1 MDQNKKNE
9 RPKNR
14 YSTDNRP
21 YKRSPRN
28 DIYNDGFSNKS
39 NYVDIYSSGKRKNPR
54 VSLKKVVM
62 SVFFV
67 ILGLIGSAMI
77 YAYHMLHSFNY
88 EEIDT
93 DPNEVLTDDFGDSL
107 INDSQILNVM
117 LIGSDSMST
126 GDHGR
131 SDSLMILSLDVKNHK
146 IKVTSLM
153 RDIWINI
160 PGHGYDRLNAA
171 YAFGGAKLTIETIEK
186 TFGLR
191 VDRYA
196 IVDFEGFSNI
206 IDTLGGIDLELTS
219 DECIYINTYS
229 GDKNTLKGKGMKHLT
244 GLQALHYSR
253 DRNSKGSDYDRTSR
267 QRNVIRAIVDKL
279 RSANLKQ
286 ITELIPTIAPLIT
299 TNFKTSEISRLAA
312 NSLNYLKYDLEEF
325 RLPTNENV
333 KNETISQKMVLVIPD
348 IAKARYDFLKFIYES
363 EDIASNASN
372 SAMKNSTSQKNSQSS
387 TDAKKATNSKQSS
400 TNSATNKSTAEPK
413 KSTESSSGK
422 NRSYQSTKSQTSGT
436 SSSSSGSTNSTNSGA
451 TSSSSGATNPTTSG
465 TTKATNSSTS
475 TGNSTGT
482 KTGSATTKSKK

>member
-1 MDQNKKNE
+1 MNQNKKNE
-9 RPKNR
+9 KPKNR
-14 YSTDNRP
+14 YSSDNRP
-21 YKRSPRN
+21 YRKSPRN
-28 DIYNDGFSNKS
+28 DIYDDGFSNKS
-39 NYVDIYSSGKRKNPR
+39 NYVDIYSSDRRKKSR
-54 VSLKKVVM
+54 ISIKKVVM

-88 EEIDT
+88 EEIDN
-93 DPNEVLTDDFGDSL
+93 DSSEVLTDDFGDSL

-286 ITELIPTIAPLIT
+286 ITELIPAIAPLIT
-299 TNFKTSEISRLAA
+299 TNFKTSEISRLAT

-372 SAMKNSTSQKNSQSS
+372 SAMKNSNSQNKLENSVD
-387 TDAKKATNSKQSS
+387 TKKSTNSKQS
-400 TNSATNKSTAEPK
+400 TANSATNKSTSEPK
-413 KSTESSSGK
+413 KSAESSSAK
-422 NRSYQSTKSQTSGT
+422 NRSYQSTKSQTPGT
-436 SSSSSGSTNSTNSGA
+436 SSSATAGSANSTTSSGGA
-451 TSSSSGATNPTTSG
+451 TGSG
-465 TTKATNSSTS
+465 TTTN
-475 TGNSTGT
+475 NSTGT
-482 KTGSATTKSKK
+482 KTGSTTTKSKK

>member
-1 MDQNKKNE
+1 MNKNKKNE
-9 RPKNR
+9 RSKGR
-14 YSTDNRP
+14 YSHNNQP
-21 YKRSPRN
+21 YKRSSRS
-28 DIYNDGFSNKS
+28 DIYDDGFSNKS
-39 NYVDIYSSGKRKNPR
+39 DYVDIYSSDRRKKSR
-54 VSLKKVVM
+54 ISVKKVAM
-62 SVFFV
+62 SIFFV

-88 EEIDT
+88 EEID
-93 DPNEVLTDDFGDSL
+93 DNSSEILTDDFGDSL

-229 GDKNTLKGKGMKHLT
+229 GDKNTLKGKGIKHLT

-279 RSANLKQ
+279 RSANLRQ
-286 ITELIPTIAPLIT
+286 ITELIPAIAPLIT
-299 TNFKTSEISRLAA
+299 TNFKTSEISRLAT

-325 RLPTNENV
+325 RLPTNDNV

-372 SAMKNSTSQKNSQSS
+372 SAMKNSASQQKNSENSV
-387 TDAKKATNSKQSS
+387 DAKKATNSKSS
-400 TNSATNKSTAEPK
+400 TANSATNKSNTEPK
-413 KSTESSSGK
+413 TSSGK
-422 NRSYQSTKSQTSGT
+422 NRSYKSTKSQTSGT
-436 SSSSSGSTNSTNSGA
+436 SSSTAGSANPTNSIGGVT
-451 TSSSSGATNPTTSG
+451 
-465 TTKATNSSTS
+465 TNSSAS
-475 TGNSTGT
+475 TNNSTRT
-482 KTGSATTKSKK
+482 KTDSSTIKSKK

>member
-1 MDQNKKNE
+1 MNKNKKDE
-9 RPKNR
+9 KPKGR
-14 YSTDNRP
+14 YSQDNRP
-21 YKRSPRN
+21 YRKSSHD
-28 DIYNDGFSNKS
+28 DIYDDGFSNKS
-39 NYVDIYSSGKRKNPR
+39 NYVDIYSSGRRKKSKIS
-54 VSLKKVVM
+54 VKKVVL

-88 EEIDT
+88 EEID
-93 DPNEVLTDDFGDSL
+93 DDSSEVLTDDFGDSL

-171 YAFGGAKLTIETIEK
+171 YAFGGAKLTIETVEK
-186 TFGLR
+186 TFGLH

-299 TNFKTSEISRLAA
+299 TNFKTSEISRLAT

-325 RLPTNENV
+325 RLPTNDNV

-348 IAKARYDFLKFIYES
+348 IAKARYDFLKFVYES

-372 SAMKNSTSQKNSQSS
+372 SAMKNSASQKNSENSVN
-387 TDAKKATNSKQSS
+387 TKKAPTSKQS
-400 TNSATNKSTAEPK
+400 TANSATNKSTAESK
-413 KSTESSSGK
+413 TSSEK
-422 NRSYQSTKSQTSGT
+422 NRAYKSTKSQTHGT
-436 SSSSSGSTNSTNSGA
+436 SSVTAGSANSTTSSGGA
-451 TSSSSGATNPTTSG
+451 T
-465 TTKATNSSTS
+465 TNSSAAVN
-475 TGNSTGT
+475 NSTGT
-482 KTGSATTKSKK
+482 KTGSTTIKSKK

>member
-1 MDQNKKNE
+1 MNQNNKNE

-14 YSTDNRP
+14 YSQNNRP
-21 YKRSPRN
+21 YKRSSHN

-39 NYVDIYSSGKRKNPR
+39 NYVDIYSSDRKKKTGI
-54 VSLKKVVM
+54 SIKKVFM
-62 SVFFV
+62 SIFFV

-88 EEIDT
+88 EEIDS

-171 YAFGGAKLTIETIEK
+171 YAFGGAKLTIETVEK

-267 QRNVIRAIVDKL
+267 QRNVIRAIIAKL
-279 RSANLKQ
+279 RNANLKQ
-286 ITELIPTIAPLIT
+286 ITELIPVIAPLIT

-325 RLPTNENV
+325 RLPTNDNV

-387 TDAKKATNSKQSS
+387 SEAKKATNSKKS
-400 TNSATNKSTAEPK
+400 TTDSATNKSNTDTK
-413 KSTESSSGK
+413 KSTETSSEK
-422 NRSYQSTKSQTSGT
+422 NRSYKSTKSQIPGT
-436 SSSSSGSTNSTNSGA
+436 SAIPAGSANSTAPAAKAS
-451 TSSSSGATNPTTSG
+451 TTSP
-465 TTKATNSSTS
+465 STS
-475 TGNSTGT
+475 ASNSTGV
-482 KTGSATTKSKK
+482 KASPSTTKSKK

>member
-1 MDQNKKNE
+1 MNQKRKNE
-9 RPKNR
+9 HSKNR
-14 YSTDNRP
+14 YSSNNNP
-21 YKRSPRN
+21 YRRHSRD

-39 NYVDIYSSGKRKNPR
+39 NYVDIYSSGKRKATKIS
-54 VSLKKVVM
+54 VKKVVL
-62 SVFFV
+62 SIFFV
-67 ILGLIGSAMI
+67 ILGIIGSAMI
-77 YAYHMLHSFNY
+77 YAYNMLHSFNY
-88 EEIDT
+88 QEFEDDSSEI
-93 DPNEVLTDDFGDSL
+93 LTDDFGDSL
-107 INDSQILNVM
+107 INDSQILNIM

-131 SDSLMILSLDVKNHK
+131 SDSLMILSLDIKNHK

-229 GDKNTLKGKGMKHLT
+229 GDKNTLKGKGLKHLT

-253 DRNSKGSDYDRTSR
+253 NRNSKGSDYDRTSR

-279 RSANLKQ
+279 KTANLKQ

-299 TNFKTSEISRLAA
+299 TNFKTSEISRLAT
-312 NSLNYLKYDLEEF
+312 NSLTYLKYDLEEF
-325 RLPTNENV
+325 RLPTNDNV
-333 KNETISQKMVLVIPD
+333 KNETINQKMVLVIPD

-363 EDIASNASN
+363 EDIATNALN
-372 SAMKNSTSQKNSQSS
+372 SALKNPSSQKTSQNS
-387 TDAKKATNSKQSS
+387 ATNQKPSNSKQS
-400 TNSATNKSTAEPK
+400 TNSSATNKSENTK
-413 KSTESSSGK
+413 TKSSESSSNK
-422 NRSYQSTKSQTSGT
+422 NRSYQSTKSQTPST
-436 SSSSSGSTNSTNSGA
+436 SVKSVEPPSTV
-451 TSSSSGATNPTTSG
+451 
-465 TTKATNSSTS
+465 KNSSTAS
-475 TGNSTGT
+475 SP
-482 KTGSATTKSKK
+482 GSKAGSTTKK

>member
-1 MDQNKKNE
+1 MNKNKKNKS
-9 RPKNR
+9 PKGR
-14 YSTDNRP
+14 YSQDNRT
-21 YKRSPRN
+21 YRKSSHD
-28 DIYNDGFSNKS
+28 DIYDDGFSNKS
-39 NYVDIYSSGKRKNPR
+39 NYVDIYSSGRRKKSKIS
-54 VSLKKVVM
+54 VKKVVL

-88 EEIDT
+88 EEID
-93 DPNEVLTDDFGDSL
+93 DDSSEVLTDDFGDSL

-186 TFGLR
+186 TFGLH

-299 TNFKTSEISRLAA
+299 TNFKTSEISRLAT

-325 RLPTNENV
+325 RLPTNDNV

-372 SAMKNSTSQKNSQSS
+372 SAMKNSASQKNSDNSVNTKKS
-387 TDAKKATNSKQSS
+387 TTSKQPTANSS
-400 TNSATNKSTAEPK
+400 TNKSTAESK
-413 KSTESSSGK
+413 TSSEK
-422 NRSYQSTKSQTSGT
+422 NRSYKSTKSQTPGT
-436 SSSSSGSTNSTNSGA
+436 SSVSAGSANSTTSSG
-451 TSSSSGATNPTTSG
+451 GATNNSSA
-465 TTKATNSSTS
+465 ATN
-475 TGNSTGT
+475 NSAGT
-482 KTGSATTKSKK
+482 KTGSTTIKSKK

>member
-1 MDQNKKNE
+1 MNQNNKNE
-9 RPKNR
+9 RPKSR
-14 YSTDNRP
+14 YSQNNRP
-21 YKRSPRN
+21 YKRSSHN

-39 NYVDIYSSGKRKNPR
+39 NYVDIYSSDRKKKTGI
-54 VSLKKVVM
+54 SIKKVFM
-62 SVFFV
+62 SIFFV

-88 EEIDT
+88 EEIDS

-171 YAFGGAKLTIETIEK
+171 YAFGGAKLTIETVEK

-267 QRNVIRAIVDKL
+267 QRNVIRAIIAKL
-279 RSANLKQ
+279 RNANLKQ
-286 ITELIPTIAPLIT
+286 ITELIPAIAPLIT

-325 RLPTNENV
+325 RLPTNDNV

-387 TDAKKATNSKQSS
+387 SETKKATNSKKS
-400 TNSATNKSTAEPK
+400 TTDSATNKSNTDTK
-413 KSTESSSGK
+413 KSTETSSEK
-422 NRSYQSTKSQTSGT
+422 NRSYKSTKSQIPGT
-436 SSSSSGSTNSTNSGA
+436 SAIPAGSANSTAPAAKAS
-451 TSSSSGATNPTTSG
+451 TTSP
-465 TTKATNSSTS
+465 STS
-475 TGNSTGT
+475 TSNSTGV
-482 KTGSATTKSKK
+482 KASPSTTKSKK

>member
-1 MDQNKKNE
+1 MNKERKNE

-14 YSTDNRP
+14 YSSDNHP
-21 YKRSPRN
+21 YRRSTRN
-28 DIYNDGFSNKS
+28 DIYDDGFSNKS
-39 NYVDIYSSGKRKNPR
+39 NYVDIYSSGRRKTPG
-54 VSLKKVVM
+54 VSVKKVVL
-62 SVFFV
+62 SIFFV

-77 YAYHMLHSFNY
+77 YAYNMLHSFNY
-88 EEIDT
+88 QEFEDDSSEI
-93 DPNEVLTDDFGDSL
+93 LTDDFGDSL
-107 INDSQILNVM
+107 INDSQILNIM

-131 SDSLMILSLDVKNHK
+131 SDSLMILSLDIKNHK
-146 IKVTSLM
+146 IKITSLM

-186 TFGLR
+186 TFGLH

-229 GDKNTLKGKGMKHLT
+229 GDKNTLKGNGLKHLT
-244 GLQALHYSR
+244 GLQALHHSR
-253 DRNSKGSDYDRTSR
+253 NRNSKGSDYDRTSR

-279 RSANLKQ
+279 KNANLKQ

-299 TNFKTSEISRLAA
+299 TNFKTSEISRLAT
-312 NSLNYLKYDLEEF
+312 NSLTYLKYDLEEF
-325 RLPTNENV
+325 RLPTNDNV
-333 KNETISQKMVLVIPD
+333 QNETISQKMVLVIPN

-363 EDIASNASN
+363 EDIANNALN
-372 SAMKNSTSQKNSQSS
+372 SALKNSNSQKNVQGASD
-387 TDAKKATNSKQSS
+387 TKKSASSKQSAK
-400 TNSATNKSTAEPK
+400 NYATNKSENTKA
-413 KSTESSSGK
+413 KSSESSSSK

-436 SSSSSGSTNSTNSGA
+436 PVKSAESSNTKNSSSTPTSLGSKNES
-451 TSSSSGATNPTTSG
+451 
-465 TTKATNSSTS
+465 TTK
-475 TGNSTGT
+475 
-482 KTGSATTKSKK
+482 K

>member
-1 MDQNKKNE
+1 MKQNRKNQ
-9 RPKNR
+9 NR
-14 YSTDNRP
+14 YSSNNRP
-21 YKRSPRN
+21 YRKSTRD
-28 DIYNDGFSNKS
+28 DIYNDGFSSKS
-39 NYVDIYSSGKRKNPR
+39 NYVDIYSTDRKRKPKI
-54 VSLKKVVM
+54 SLKKVVM

-77 YAYHMLHSFNY
+77 YAYNMLHSFNY
-88 EEIDT
+88 EEIDS
-93 DPNEVLTDDFGDSL
+93 DPTEILTDDFGDSL
-107 INDSQILNVM
+107 INDSQILNIM

-131 SDSLMILSLDVKNHK
+131 SDSLMILTLDVKNYK

-171 YAFGGAKLTIETIEK
+171 YAFGGAKLTVETIEK

-229 GDKNTLKGKGMKHLT
+229 GDKHTLKGKGMKHLT

-267 QRNVIRAIVDKL
+267 QRNVIRAIINKMKN
-279 RSANLKQ
+279 ANLKQ
-286 ITELIPTIAPLIT
+286 ITELIPAIAPLIT
-299 TNFKTSEISRLAA
+299 TNFKTSEISRLAT

-325 RLPTNENV
+325 RLPTNDNV

-363 EDIASNASN
+363 EDIAGNASN
-372 SAMKNSTSQKNSQSS
+372 SALKNSNSKKTSQSS
-387 TDAKKATNSKQSS
+387 AATKKAENSKQDTQS
-400 TNSATNKSTAEPK
+400 SATNKSKTEPK
-413 KSTESSSGK
+413 KSSESSGEK
-422 NRSYQSTKSQTSGT
+422 NRSYQSTKSQSP
-436 SSSSSGSTNSTNSGA
+436 SSSSGTLNPPSNTKNS
-451 TSSSSGATNPTTSG
+451 SG
-465 TTKATNSSTS
+465 TTTTPNVTEKSNSNNLKPETSST
-475 TGNSTGT
+475 
-482 KTGSATTKSKK
+482 KKQ

>member
-1 MDQNKKNE
+1 MNKNKKNKS
-9 RPKNR
+9 PKGR
-14 YSTDNRP
+14 YSQDNRP
-21 YKRSPRN
+21 YRKSSHD
-28 DIYNDGFSNKS
+28 DIYDDGFSNKS
-39 NYVDIYSSGKRKNPR
+39 NYVDIYSSGRRKKSKIS
-54 VSLKKVVM
+54 VKKVVL

-88 EEIDT
+88 EEID
-93 DPNEVLTDDFGDSL
+93 DDSSEVLTDDFGDSL

-186 TFGLR
+186 TFGLH

-299 TNFKTSEISRLAA
+299 TNFKTSEISRLAT

-325 RLPTNENV
+325 RLPTNDNV

-348 IAKARYDFLKFIYES
+348 IAKARYDFLKFVYES

-372 SAMKNSTSQKNSQSS
+372 SAMKNSASQKNSENSVN
-387 TDAKKATNSKQSS
+387 TKKATTSKQS
-400 TNSATNKSTAEPK
+400 TANSATNKSTAESK
-413 KSTESSSGK
+413 TSSEK
-422 NRSYQSTKSQTSGT
+422 NRAYKSTKSQTHGT
-436 SSSSSGSTNSTNSGA
+436 SSVTAGSANSTTSSGGA
-451 TSSSSGATNPTTSG
+451 T
-465 TTKATNSSTS
+465 TNSSAAVN
-475 TGNSTGT
+475 NSTGA
-482 KTGSATTKSKK
+482 KTGSTTIKSKK

>member
-1 MDQNKKNE
+1 MNQNKKNE
-9 RPKNR
+9 KPKNR
-14 YSTDNRP
+14 YSSDNRP
-21 YKRSPRN
+21 YRKSPRN
-28 DIYNDGFSNKS
+28 DIYDDGFSNKS
-39 NYVDIYSSGKRKNPR
+39 NYVDIYSSDRRKKSR
-54 VSLKKVVM
+54 ISIKKVAM

-88 EEIDT
+88 EEIDN
-93 DPNEVLTDDFGDSL
+93 DSPEVLTDDFGDSL

-286 ITELIPTIAPLIT
+286 ITELIPAIAPLIT
-299 TNFKTSEISRLAA
+299 TNFKTSEISRLAT

-372 SAMKNSTSQKNSQSS
+372 SAMKNSNFQNKSENSVD
-387 TDAKKATNSKQSS
+387 TKKSTNSKQS
-400 TNSATNKSTAEPK
+400 TANSATNKSTSEPK
-413 KSTESSSGK
+413 KSAESSSAK
-422 NRSYQSTKSQTSGT
+422 NRSYQSTKSQTPGT
-436 SSSSSGSTNSTNSGA
+436 SSATAGSANSTTSSGGA
-451 TSSSSGATNPTTSG
+451 TGSG
-465 TTKATNSSTS
+465 TTTN
-475 TGNSTGT
+475 NSTGT
-482 KTGSATTKSKK
+482 KTGFTTTKSKK

>member
-1 MDQNKKNE
+1 MNKNKKNKS
-9 RPKNR
+9 PKGR
-14 YSTDNRP
+14 YSQDNRP
-21 YKRSPRN
+21 YRKSSHD
-28 DIYNDGFSNKS
+28 DIYDDGFSNKS
-39 NYVDIYSSGKRKNPR
+39 NYVDIYSSGRRKKSKIS
-54 VSLKKVVM
+54 VKKVVL

-88 EEIDT
+88 EEID
-93 DPNEVLTDDFGDSL
+93 DDSSEVLTDDFGDSL

-186 TFGLR
+186 TFGLH

-299 TNFKTSEISRLAA
+299 TNFKTSEISRLAT

-325 RLPTNENV
+325 RLPTNDNV

-372 SAMKNSTSQKNSQSS
+372 SAMKNSASQKNSDNSVN
-387 TDAKKATNSKQSS
+387 TKKATPSKQS
-400 TNSATNKSTAEPK
+400 TANSSTNKST
-413 KSTESSSGK
+413 SESKTSSEK
-422 NRSYQSTKSQTSGT
+422 NRSYKSTKSQTPGT
-436 SSSSSGSTNSTNSGA
+436 SSVSAGSANSTTSSG
-451 TSSSSGATNPTTSG
+451 GATNNSSA
-465 TTKATNSSTS
+465 ATN
-475 TGNSTGT
+475 NSAGT
-482 KTGSATTKSKK
+482 KTGSTTIKSKK